1 MLNYVNKKSVSPVND
16 RSFDRKGIDRRNA
29 RIAGNPSVFDDSA
42 SVFVKPE
49 LWNGFADY
57 KRKRSVNMIT

>member
-1 MLNYVNKKSVSPVND
+1 MND